1 MMHGMV
7 IDLEEA
13 PLQTLAQVKEFL
25 DQTHH
30 LTGRGSLY
38 ARNSATTD
46 SLYNLQRIEVDP

>member
-25 DQTHH
+25 DRHIT
-30 LTGRGSLY
+30 
-38 ARNSATTD
+38 
-46 SLYNLQRIEVDP
+46 